1 MSLGPLNPRKSGL
14 GSLAQSAR
22 SKKLNQAR
30 WLLIVIGVLTIV
42 LNAIMIATLRS
53 QVNAAIDKMGI
64 VDAATRQALEDQ
76 AVRLGT
82 IVGIFTIVLGA
93 VFIFLG
99 IIVHVFPVPATVIA
113 LVLYVGATAAFIV
126 LEPNMWY
133 QGIIFKVIIIVALIQ
148 AIVAAVAYQKEEN
161 AARQLE
167 PEPEYE

>member
-30 WLLIVIGVLTIV
+30 WLLIIIGGITIV
-42 LNAIMIATLRS
+42 FNAILIATLRS
-53 QVNAAIDKMGI
+53 QGFD
-64 VDAATRQALEDQ
+64 DQ
-76 AVRLGT
+76 TVRLNT

-93 VFIFLG
+93 VFVFLG
-99 IIVHVFPVPATVIA
+99 IIVHAFPVAATVIA
-113 LVLYVGATAAFIV
+113 LVLYVGATAIFGV
-126 LEPNMWY
+126 LNPEFFVR
-133 QGIIFKVIIIVALIQ
+133 GIIFKVIIIVGLSQ
-148 AIVAAVAYQKEEN
+148 GIVAAVAYQKEQN